1 MLAKVSSCAIVGLDG
16 ALVDV
21 EVDIS
26 NGQPGFTIVGL
37 PDATVHINERAENR
51 ILERLIGL
59 VEEAKAKS

>member
-26 NGQPGFTIVGL
+26 NGQPGFTKVGTETQIKMSSL
-37 PDATVHINERAENR
+37 RQV
-51 ILERLIGL
+51 
-59 VEEAKAKS
+59 K